1 MLLVLAVGRAA
12 LSQLYCVS
20 AGERPDSVLLVLG
33 RCSNAYSHTASLLS
47 LPPPP
52 HRCCLP
58 SVCLSVLVSLS
69 LRFSFCFRH
78 MYQLSWVAGP
88 ALRVLR
94 AARCWATLCHYH
106 LSGHAC
112 KAGLGPW
119 EGQWTQGHVSLWC
132 PCLLFHPGNLGCY
145 YPTQLWIGNT

>member
-52 HRCCLP
+52 LLP
-58 SVCLSVLVSLS
+58 PFRVSVCPSISVFAFL
-69 LRFSFCFRH
+69 F
-78 MYQLSWVAGP
+78 
-88 ALRVLR
+88 
-94 AARCWATLCHYH
+94 
-106 LSGHAC
+106 
-112 KAGLGPW
+112 
-119 EGQWTQGHVSLWC
+119 
-132 PCLLFHPGNLGCY
+132 LL
-145 YPTQLWIGNT
+145 